1 MSKRKKNIED
11 ALSLIVQRFKD
22 DDVSIVEKLHTDP
35 ENTNV
40 IYRAY
45 KDEKEIAIIQ
55 LMISDN
61 ATIASYTNNEW
72 FGSRSEKNHDAILVK
87 WITSNK
93 KGYGSLM
100 LAYGVL
106 MMKRK
111 YSKINY
117 SILDDDSAGSI
128 YKTKNIY
135 SKFGY
140 TPLYKVTHKAINNG
154 GPADPN
160 EISLGGPEKQV
171 LISEFLKKVFEQYTP
186 NRNSRSTRNDRSA
199 KSARSHQSAQN
210 DRSHQSAQ
218 NSRSAKRYRKR

>member
-1 MSKRKKNIED
+1 MSKRKKNNTNIEH

-22 DDVSIVEKLHTDP
+22 DDVTIVEELHADP

-40 IYRAY
+40 IYKAY

-55 LMISDN
+55 LMISTD
-61 ATIASYTNNEW
+61 ATIAHYKNNEW
-72 FGSRSEKNHDAILVK
+72 FGSRREKKHDAILVK

-93 KGYGSLM
+93 KGYGSLI

-111 YSKINY
+111 YPDINY

-140 TPLYKVTHKAINNG
+140 TPLYKATHKAIHNG
-154 GPADPN
+154 DPNADPN

-186 NRNSRSTRNDRSA
+186 NRNSRS
-199 KSARSHQSAQN
+199 HQSARN
-210 DRSHQSAQ
+210 NRSAENNRSSRSAR
-218 NSRSAKRYRKR
+218 NNRSAKRYQKDK